1 MSSHTMDYNSQ
12 DFKPFPIRS
21 VESQN
26 IFISVCWEWLRIMRI
41 LQPHKVWNDLIFAKW
56 YTAHSLTRRLG
67 IALHCKEIFNN
78 DATNKLPDRYRKY
91 WRSHPAFYNVVFNDE
106 KPVLVLP
113 PLPYKFPAFSI
124 NHPYPISEFIK
135 GI

>member
-1 MSSHTMDYNSQ
+1 MSLHTMDYRSKG
-12 DFKPFPIRS
+12 FKPFSIRS

-26 IFISVCWEWLRIMRI
+26 IFVSICWEWLRDMRI
-41 LQPHKVWNDLIFAKW
+41 LRPNDVWNDLLFAKW
-56 YTAHSLTRRLG
+56 HTAHSLTRRLG

-91 WRSHPAFYNVVFNDE
+91 WRSHPTFYDIVFNYE
-106 KPVLVLP
+106 KPDLMLP
-113 PLPYKFPAFSI
+113 PLPYKLPVFSI
-124 NHPYPISEFIK
+124 NRPYPTSEFVK